1 MLGSGGESDLL
12 MLELRDSTGRKMS
25 QCSDVFLGLDF
36 RKAEYTRRK
45 ENRQVEESLRACIS
59 KREGPFL
66 HGFLGFINKYLSSVQ
81 LITSEDIYKQLHD
94 GVPLVGRS

>member
-1 MLGSGGESDLL
+1 MLGSGGGGSDLL
-12 MLELRDSTGRKMS
+12 MLEFRDSTGRKTS

-45 ENRQVEESLRACIS
+45 EDGQIEESRACIS
-59 KREGPFL
+59 KWEGPFL
-66 HGFLGFINKYLSSVQ
+66 HGFLCLINKYLSSVQ

-94 GVPLVGRS
+94 GVPLFGRS